1 MGDETVPFAEGDFLL
16 VAAGAPHR
24 FTEFSDSMTCWV
36 IFYGPEGGERDS

>member
-24 FTEFSDSMTCWV
+24 FTKFGDSMTYWI
-36 IFYGPEGGERDS
+36 IFYGPDGGQRDS